1 MRSLTIGGRVNLL
14 SVLAVAGLLLVTG
27 LSLMKLDGV
36 LRAEIADRTR
46 KTVEVAHSV
55 VAHYQAQEQLGVM
68 TRPQAQT
75 AALSTLRALR
85 YGQDDYFWVNDMQP
99 RMVMHP
105 FSPALEGQNLS
116 GKTDADGVF
125 MFREMTEIACRDG
138 AGFLNY
144 RWAKPGQEEP
154 APKVSYV
161 KAFKPWGWVIGSG
174 VYTDQIAAAVGR
186 AALALGGMALL
197 VALAMALAGWLL
209 GRSVAR
215 PVAALA
221 DRMKRLADGDKASAI
236 LGLARHDE
244 IGRMAGALEVFR
256 EAAIANERL
265 EVEAAAARRDAEAER
280 ARVEADKARTAEED
294 HVAVTALGQ
303 GLQAMAGGDLTYRMT
318 TQVAQRSEQLKT
330 NFNTAIVQLEQAV
343 AMVIDNVAAIRS
355 GAGEISQASDDLSR
369 RTEQQAASLE
379 ETAAAL
385 DEITATVNRTAEGA
399 RQASGVV
406 QSARGDAEKSGVI
419 VRDAVQAM
427 NAIEESSA
435 QIGNII
441 GVIDEIAFQTNL
453 LALNAGV
460 EAARAGDA
468 GRGFAVVASEV
479 RALAQRSA
487 EAAKEIKTLIS
498 ASGQQVGAGVSL
510 VGQTGEALQR
520 IVSRVAEIDG
530 LVSEISAS
538 AQEQATG
545 LQQVN
550 TAINQMDQVTQQNA
564 AMVEQSTAAS
574 HSLSQEAD
582 VLAAS
587 VSLFRTG
594 HAAAPVAAGPRPAA
608 VRTPVRNAQP
618 IAQTVAALRNQGG
631 GARKP
636 TLAVVTD
643 GWEEF

>member
-36 LRAEIADRTR
+36 MRAEIADRTQ

-55 VAHYQAQEQLGVM
+55 VSHYQAQEQLGVM
-68 TRPQAQT
+68 TRPQAQA

-105 FSPALEGQNLS
+105 FSPQLEGQDLS
-116 GKTDADGVF
+116 TRTDADGVF
-125 MFREMTEIACRDG
+125 MFREMTEIARRDG
-138 AGFLNY
+138 SGFLNY

-154 APKVSYV
+154 ASKVSYV

-174 VYTDQIAAAVGR
+174 VYTDQIVAAVAG
-186 AALALGGMALL
+186 AALTLGGMALA
-197 VALAMALAGWLL
+197 VALAMGVAGWML

-215 PVAALA
+215 PVVALA
-221 DRMKRLADGDKASAI
+221 DRMKRLADGDKATAI
-236 LGLARHDE
+236 PGLARHDE

-256 EAAIANERL
+256 DAAIANDRL
-265 EVEAAAARRDAEAER
+265 EAEAVAQRAAAEEER
-280 ARVEADKARTAEED
+280 ARVEAEKARVAEED
-294 HVAVTALGQ
+294 RVAVTALGQ
-303 GLQAMAGGDLTYRMT
+303 GLQAMANGDLTHRMT
-318 TQVAQRSEQLKT
+318 AQVATRSEQLKT
-330 NFNTAIVQLEQAV
+330 DFNTAIAQLEQAV
-343 AMVIDNVAAIRS
+343 AVVVDNVAAIRS
-355 GAGEISQASDDLSR
+355 GSSEISQASDDLSR

-385 DEITATVNRTAEGA
+385 DEITATVNRTADGA
-399 RQASGVV
+399 RQASNVV

-419 VRDAVQAM
+419 VRDAVEAM
-427 NAIEESSA
+427 NAIEQSSA

-487 EAAKEIKTLIS
+487 EAAKEILSLIH
-498 ASGQQVGAGVSL
+498 
-510 VGQTGEALQR
+510 
-520 IVSRVAEIDG
+520 I
-530 LVSEISAS
+530 
-538 AQEQATG
+538 
-545 LQQVN
+545 
-550 TAINQMDQVTQQNA
+550 
-564 AMVEQSTAAS
+564 
-574 HSLSQEAD
+574 
-582 VLAAS
+582 
-587 VSLFRTG
+587 
-594 HAAAPVAAGPRPAA
+594 
-608 VRTPVRNAQP
+608 
-618 IAQTVAALRNQGG
+618 
-631 GARKP
+631 
-636 TLAVVTD
+636 
-643 GWEEF
+643 